1 MALRI
6 VEVYEE
12 AGRTLTLRDRDG
24 HLDLVLGNVP
34 LLTSRALGT
43 EHGFGALA
51 ARGLPDATRA
61 VVVGG
66 LGFGATLRGVLSVV
80 PAGTRVVV
88 VEKLAAVLRIAE
100 THGKHLVGDV
110 LSDPRVVLEN
120 ADVVDVIA
128 RETSLAAIL
137 LDVDNG
143 PGWASFRPNARLYA
157 PPGLAKAR
165 SALGPGGVYAVW
177 SGYEEASFV
186 GALRRAGF
194 SPEVVP
200 LHEKGTLAAR
210 AYLGKNP

>member
-1 MALRI
+1 MDIPYIRGQVAAQAHVAVPEGT
-6 VEVYEE
+6 VEEE
-12 AGRTLTLRDRDG
+12 FARDG
-24 HLDLVLGNVP
+24 FFGQYAHLYRTHPPVAWTRIEGPLRPRAYDLRELSP
-34 LLTSRALGT
+34 
-43 EHGFGALA
+43 GADYLS
-51 ARGLPDATRA
+51 AR
-61 VVVGG
+61 
-66 LGFGATLRGVLSVV
+66 
-80 PAGTRVVV
+80 
-88 VEKLAAVLRIAE
+88 
-100 THGKHLVGDV
+100 H
-110 LSDPRVVLEN
+110 VVLEN

-157 PPGLAKAR
+157 PPGLASAHA
-165 SALGPGGVYAVW
+165 ALGPGGVYAVW

-210 AYLGKNP
+210 AYLGKKP